1 MTVREN
7 VGPVNSKIK
16 AGVLGAADG
25 ATSIAGVVA
34 GGAGAG
40 VGHQALAVTAIGGAL
55 AAAVSMAGA
64 EWLSED
70 ATDWSAVKAM
80 AAGTLI
86 GAALPSLPLLFTSG
100 LLAVALVVGVS
111 LAVGA
116 AVAETRH
123 RSTKTGRARAY
134 AGTVAVLA
142 AGALVGWLAG
152 RYL

>member
-1 MTVREN
+1 MNPR
-7 VGPVNSKIK
+7 IK

-40 VGHQALAVTAIGGAL
+40 IGHQALAVTAIGGAL

-70 ATDWSAVKAM
+70 RTDWQAVKAM
-80 AAGTLI
+80 AAGTLL
-86 GAALPSLPLLFTSG
+86 GAALPALPLLFVNG
-100 LLAVALVVGVS
+100 LLAVLLVVVVS
-111 LAVGA
+111 LAVGV
-116 AVAETRH
+116 AVGETRY
-123 RSTKTGRARAY
+123 RAGKTTRLKAY
-134 AGTVAVLA
+134 SATVAVLC

-152 RYL
+152 RYI